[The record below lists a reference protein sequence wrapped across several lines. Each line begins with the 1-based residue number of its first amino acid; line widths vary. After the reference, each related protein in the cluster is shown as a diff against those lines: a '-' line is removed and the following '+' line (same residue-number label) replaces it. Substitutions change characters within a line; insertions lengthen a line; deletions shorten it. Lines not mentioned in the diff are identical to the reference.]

1 MQSEL
6 KASECNN
13 KMLNPY
19 IVFPKGIPMKNKK
32 YCLLFT
38 IHCLLFY
45 LFFITS
51 VYGDTTLQD
60 ASHKTTGDNPLY
72 TVRDSVLSYF
82 YPATG
87 TITEIKDRVVV
98 VRFQTTQRLR
108 QGMRFSVL
116 REGEPFYHPVTK
128 EQLGK
133 LEVFIGK
140 IEIKGIT
147 DGEYSCTVVK
157 GTREVGIDSY
167 RVGDIVRITSSRV
180 RLAFFQHRKADW
192 RLSEV
197 FYNSVKES
205 GRFNIIEA
213 YSNTYESKE
222 LAETGRAHG
231 AEAILM
237 LSTPLRNGAISLNV
251 KLLWADDAEMFAEI
265 EEPIGADLLTALKS
279 KEELIPIIPP
289 KGEPW
294 RSHELLGGQLIAMGD
309 VDGNGRRELVVSDG
323 NSIKIYDYKE
333 EPKEIWFIKGSASEE
348 HLSIDVLDVNNN
360 GIAEIFVTSMKGENT
375 MSSYVLEYSPSQG
388 EYRKIWD
395 KAPYFFRVT
404 RGRLLM
410 QAFNRFEIYSG
421 SVYDVEWKD
430 RIYQKGKPVK
440 LPQGVDIYGFTFI
453 DWQGKGVS
461 QVLSF
466 DSKGYL
472 NLYDEGQLIWSSK
485 DSYGGF
491 NISFERSTLSVV
503 NPQEK
508 WFVKGRL
515 IAIKTQRGE
524 KVIVVK
530 KIPVLEKVPRLGYK
544 SADVYALWWDG
555 SIMDES
561 LILQSPS
568 GAITDYWMDGRNLFL
583 IARTGLTGLLTKAL
597 SGDFSRG
604 STLYYYQFEE

>member
-1 MQSEL
+1 MR
-6 KASECNN
+6 
-13 KMLNPY
+13 
-19 IVFPKGIPMKNKK
+19 NKK
-32 YCLLFT
+32 YRFT
-38 IHCLLFY
+38 VYCLLFY

-51 VYGDTTLQD
+51 VYGD
-60 ASHKTTGDNPLY
+60 APKTTEDNPIY
-72 TVRDSVLSYF
+72 AVRDSVLSYF
-82 YPATG
+82 YPAIG
-87 TITEIKDRVVV
+87 TITGIKDGVVV
-98 VRFQTTQRLR
+98 VKFQTIQRLR
-108 QGMRFSVL
+108 QGMRFSVF

-133 LEVFIGK
+133 LEVFIGR
-140 IEIKGIT
+140 IEIKGVT
-147 DGEYSCTVVK
+147 NGEYSCTVVK
-157 GTREVGIDSY
+157 GTPEVGIDSY
-167 RVGDIVRITSSRV
+167 RVGDIVRVTSSRV

-213 YSNTYESKE
+213 YLNTYEPEE
-222 LAETGRAHG
+222 LAKTGRAHG

-237 LSTPLRNGAISLNV
+237 LSTPLREGGISLNV
-251 KLLWADDAEMFAEI
+251 KLLWADDAKVFAEI
-265 EEPIGADLLTALKS
+265 EEPIGADLLAALRS
-279 KEELIPIIPP
+279 KEELIPIVPP

-294 RSHELLGGQLIAMGD
+294 RSHELPGGQLIAMGD
-309 VDGNGRRELVVSDG
+309 VDGNGERELVVSDG

-333 EPKEIWFIKGSASEE
+333 EPKEMWFIKGSASEE

-360 GIAEIFVTSMKGENT
+360 GVAEIFVTSLRDQNT

-404 RGRLLM
+404 GRRLLM
-410 QAFNRFEIYSG
+410 QAFSRFEIYSG
-421 SVYDVEWKD
+421 SVYDVEWKNGV
-430 RIYQKGKPVK
+430 YQKGKPVK

-491 NISFERSTLSVV
+491 NISFERSTPSMV
-503 NPQEK
+503 NPVEK

-524 KVIVVK
+524 KVIVVR
-530 KIPVLEKVPRLGYK
+530 KILFLEKVPGLGYK
-544 SADVYALWWDG
+544 SAEVYALWWDG
-555 SIMDES
+555 SSMDET
-561 LILQSPS
+561 LILQNPS
-568 GAITDYWMDGRNLFL
+568 GAITDYWIDGKNLFL